1 MSAPMKAE
9 KKGAP
14 IKDTDPNEDPKKVAN
29 RMRQRKFKEKMGKQV
44 GAVVDDLDKCDEE
57 RAELKV
63 EKAELTDKVKSLTT
77 LLKNCDDQV
86 ADILKSVKDM
96 KNIKGTK
103 KDTMGAKTK
112 AKPATALQKEAGSV
126 ISYAVKGA
134 LARKKMVM

>member
-1 MSAPMKAE
+1 
-9 KKGAP
+9 
-14 IKDTDPNEDPKKVAN
+14 
-29 RMRQRKFKEKMGKQV
+29 MGQQV
-44 GAVVDDLDKCDEE
+44 GGVVDDLDKCDEE